1 MIYLALLD
9 NRGFGSV
16 IFLTFLKINQRMFPF
31 WMRISMVEEMKNL
44 QVPGIQG
51 LRAGLCA
58 ELLWLILYWLHVIET
73 GSG

>member
-16 IFLTFLKINQRMFPF
+16 IFLTFLKINQRVFPF

-44 QVPGIQG
+44 QVPSVQG
-51 LRAGLCA
+51 LCTGLWVG
-58 ELLWLILYWLHVIET
+58 LP
-73 GSG
+73 

>member
-31 WMRISMVEEMKNL
+31 WMRISMVEEMKTL
-44 QVPGIQG
+44 QVLGIQG
-51 LRAGLCA
+51 L
-58 ELLWLILYWLHVIET
+58 
-73 GSG
+73 